1 MDLLRKVNMST
12 KIILGVGILLAAALT
27 VVVLRQDPEINTPP
41 LTTSQS
47 PVSPTSPPPSKE
59 NVGKQV
65 QERIDHLKKVVAKKP
80 SDARSSIEL
89 ARTLQDGHDLQ
100 GALKYYESGLKAD
113 PRNLEARV
121 DYSLCLYQ
129 AGREQEA
136 FAQNALVLRQDAS
149 NVQALYNL
157 GAIYANRGMNDS
169 AAYYWRSLISA
180 HPHNDLAQKATQ
192 NLRQLMGKKT
202 TS

>member
-1 MDLLRKVNMST
+1 MDLLRKISMST
-12 KIILGVGILLAAALT
+12 RIVLGVGLLLVAAL
-27 VVVLRQDPEINTPP
+27 VVVVMQQTPSGKP
-41 LTTSQS
+41 TPTISQS
-47 PVSPTSPPPSKE
+47 PVNPTSPAPSKD

-65 QERIDHLKKVVAKKP
+65 QERIDHLKDVVAKKP

-89 ARTLQDGHDLQ
+89 ARTLHDGHDLE
-100 GALKYYESGLKAD
+100 GALKYYALGLKAD
-113 PRNLEARV
+113 PGNLEARV

-129 AGREQEA
+129 AGKEQEA
-136 FAQNALVLRQDAS
+136 FAQNALVLRQDVS

-169 AAYYWRSLISA
+169 AAYYWRSLISS
-180 HPHNDLAQKATQ
+180 HPKDDLAQKASQ
-192 NLRQLMGKKT
+192 NLKQIAGKKP

>member
-1 MDLLRKVNMST
+1 MDRMNTTSVGTRIVLGIGLLLV
-12 KIILGVGILLAAALT
+12 AALV
-27 VVVLRQDPEINTPP
+27 VVVLQRTPEIKPAP
-41 LTTSQS
+41 AASQS
-47 PVSPTSPPPSKE
+47 PVSPVNPAPSKE

-65 QERIDHLKKVVAKKP
+65 QERIDHLKEVVAKKP

-89 ARTLQDGHDLQ
+89 ARTLQDGHDLE
-100 GALKYYESGLKAD
+100 GALKYYALGLKAD
-113 PRNLEARV
+113 PGNLEARV

-129 AGREQEA
+129 SGKEQEA

-149 NVQALYNL
+149 NAHALYNL

-169 AAYYWRSLISA
+169 AAYYWRSLISS
-180 HPHNDLAQKATQ
+180 HPRDDLAQKATQ
-192 NLRQLMGKKT
+192 NLKQLAGKKP

>member
-1 MDLLRKVNMST
+1 MDILKRINMSVR
-12 KIILGVGILLAAALT
+12 IVLAVGLLLVAALT
-27 VVVLRQDPEINTPP
+27 VVVLQQAPEVKPLP
-41 LTTSQS
+41 LTASKL
-47 PVSPTSPPPSKE
+47 PVSPTSPEPSKD

-65 QERIDHLKKVVAKKP
+65 QERINHLKEVVAKKP

-100 GALKYYESGLKAD
+100 GALKYYALGLNAD

-129 AGREQEA
+129 AGKEQEA

-180 HPHNDLAQKATQ
+180 HPHDDLAQKATQ
-192 NLRQLMGKKT
+192 NLKQLAEKKP

>member
-1 MDLLRKVNMST
+1 MDLLRNISMST
-12 KIILGVGILLAAALT
+12 RIVLGIGLLLVAAL
-27 VVVLRQDPEINTPP
+27 VVVALQRTPGVKP
-41 LTTSQS
+41 IPTASQS
-47 PVSPTSPPPSKE
+47 PVSPVSPTPSKE

-65 QERIDHLKKVVAKKP
+65 QERIDHLKEVVAKKP

-89 ARTLQDGHDLQ
+89 ARTLQDGHDLE
-100 GALKYYESGLKAD
+100 GALRYYALGLKAD
-113 PRNLEARV
+113 PGNLEARV

-129 AGREQEA
+129 SGKEQEA

-149 NVQALYNL
+149 NAHALYNL

-169 AAYYWRSLISA
+169 AAYYWRSLISS
-180 HPHNDLAQKATQ
+180 HPHDDLAQKAAQ
-192 NLRQLMGKKT
+192 NLKQLAGKKP